1 MTAAWI
7 FLFCLGAVLCF
18 CGAAH
23 AKGGTEITRI
33 PNKDPLSPEFLEWME
48 KVKEPAANW
57 LLELQNMDDIDHDQ
71 LLKDAQEFS
80 DQMNATIST
89 ITGDYI
95 PSLMANQDKFVMQQN
110 NVLDDWWGIRG
121 KQDELWGN
129 RDTALEEM
137 HNLVKTGELP
147 AELAANMYKSINSN
161 LNQSMGSQLSDWAK
175 RGVVNSSTSQAALKS
190 LDRSTSDAMAKQWEN
205 IYNLSQG
212 AYGNLIGQYNNSSD
226 AYSTALNSNTGMFN
240 ALTGAAKAQGDL
252 ATGWG
257 STISALTGAGN
268 SAWENAFKPLQYQQ
282 MLWQPAYE
290 IWSKWYDEENEPDY
304 DTVVSQGGK

>member
-1 MTAAWI
+1 MTAWI

-18 CGAAH
+18 CGTAH

-48 KVKEPAANW
+48 KVKGPAEEW
-57 LLELQNMDDIDHDQ
+57 LKQLEEMGPIDHDA
-71 LLKDAQEFS
+71 LLEQAQAFS
-80 DQMNATIST
+80 DQMNGTINT
-89 ITGDYI
+89 IVSDYI

-175 RGVVNSSTSQAALKS
+175 RGVVNSSTSQAGLRS
-190 LDRSTSDAMAKQWEN
+190 LDRSASDAMAKQWEN
-205 IYNLSQG
+205 IYNLSQS
-212 AYGNLIGQYNNSSD
+212 AYGNLIGQYNQSGDS
-226 AYSTALNSNTGMFN
+226 YSNALNSNTGMFN

-282 MLWQPAYE
+282 MLWQPAAE
-290 IWSKWYDEENEPDY
+290 IWKTWYNEENQPDY